1 MGTASWTDPTLL
13 ASGWYPPPE
22 VKNHPEKRLRYYA
35 KHFDTVEV
43 DSTYYA
49 LPRPEVAQKWAE
61 RTPEGFL
68 FNVKAYSALTGH
80 GLEAGALPKD
90 LKALL
95 PKAEGHLPQREVP
108 KEVVEEAWRRFL
120 EGVAPLKEAGKLGY
134 LHFGLPPWAGPT
146 PQNLRYLERLAE
158 RAEGHLVAVEFRN
171 PRWYAA
177 WDRVKPLLQTLGLVH
192 VSVDAPP
199 HPEAPPRVLEPTREV
214 AVLRCHGRNAEAWK
228 GPHTKPYER
237 FNWRYSEEELLD
249 LAEATRTLAERAERV
264 FVIFNNNYGTQGVE
278 AALGLKRLLGLGKP
292 PWTEGPFY

>member
-1 MGTASWTDPTLL
+1 VGTASWTDETLL
-13 ASGWYPPPE
+13 ASGWYPPE
-22 VKNHPEKRLRYYA
+22 VKNHPERRLRYYA
-35 KHFDTVEV
+35 QHFDTVEV

-49 LPRPEVAQKWAE
+49 LPRPEVVRKWAE

-90 LKALL
+90 LRALL
-95 PKAEGHLPQREVP
+95 PREEGHLPQREVP
-108 KEVVEEAWRRFL
+108 EELVEEAWRRFL

-146 PQNLRYLERLAE
+146 RPNLRYLERLAE
-158 RAEGHLVAVEFRN
+158 RALGHLVAVEFRN
-171 PRWYAA
+171 PGWYAA

-214 AVLRCHGRNAEAWK
+214 AVLRCHGRNAKTWK
-228 GPHTKPYER
+228 GPHQKPYER
-237 FNWRYSEEELLD
+237 FNWRYSEEELRD

-278 AALGLKRLLGLGKP
+278 AALGLKRLLGLGPP
-292 PWTEGPFY
+292 PWAGGLFT